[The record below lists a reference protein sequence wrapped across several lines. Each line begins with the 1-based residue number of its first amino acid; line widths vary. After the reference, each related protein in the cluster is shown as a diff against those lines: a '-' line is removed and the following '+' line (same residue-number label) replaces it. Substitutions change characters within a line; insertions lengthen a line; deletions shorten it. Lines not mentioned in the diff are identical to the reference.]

1 MASGSLSSVV
11 SGLVRAQMGAA
22 VPQAVADADL
32 DAHVAALIL
41 AEAKQK
47 AQRYAA
53 LGVSALVAECVLPSR
68 SAVDVY

>member
-1 MASGSLSSVV
+1 MSLSSVV

-22 VPQAVADADL
+22 APAATVADADL

-53 LGVSALVAECVLPSR
+53 LGVSALVAECVPPLFSI
-68 SAVDVY
+68 VDTD